1 MLQTLFGYSM
11 SRSLFLL
18 SSRGDTSVN
27 WLLEGFNQL
36 ASIRLS
42 DSNYHGSV
50 TCRLRRHSLPSSFL
64 RDNTDPRVESNI
76 MLIPTVNQNST
87 DVHSN
92 KNDMLD
98 VLSVDST
105 QTDSSVVRL
114 DDSIESSSQRKPTP
128 HTDANQF
135 IVNTQNSND
144 LCPKTARCLSPQSDN
159 NGGSHNNTDFT
170 LHDSDLNCLKEVHLW
185 LTNPDRSIIANNV
198 ITRLNTLS
206 TKSSVNLSNCQ
217 STYKQQLS
225 HAINPYFNSDVKQQQ
240 KSETS
245 SCMSQTPTDNDA
257 GEDGYR
263 SKLSDNYQSDSQSCI
278 NITKTL
284 TASEG
289 LSVYKDFIQSSVD
302 SISCLPS
309 ISPSS
314 LTDPIYSQ
322 SSCSSSCAYNSRV
335 TTTTCSNFRFG
346 SEKCTKSITDYCHLV
361 PKRHSSGSSPIST
374 PPSEESGSDSAA
386 LKPPSPDYWTPKN
399 SSHYTHRMIYTP
411 YQSYSHT
418 FPPVIEDFPSLSS
431 LRSVINAESSNI
443 STKHNKV
450 NVNHCG
456 NGDQNHRNTTNT
468 VSTSNDNGGSNNNTL
483 TSQSSYTVISNAA
496 SSCPGESS
504 ILPQNCQ
511 STSEELRV
519 DVGLHLKDDED
530 ADNRRSH
537 LDSIGSVHFETTIN
551 SNPSNCN
558 RMMITNSTVDSHS
571 SSLSRT
577 SSTTITTTNTT
588 TSANNNSNNFSISPH
603 YWISPQGPI
612 PIPPSA
618 LYPPYM
624 LPSPVVIENSQSIQ
638 RLPMIYQWTVHP
650 CIPTNGISNSNNP
663 GTSFVPYLP
672 SYVNIVT
679 NDITKSEKVNLPEIV
694 TAIGSHS
701 PPQESND
708 DEVDEMKTKLSVPT
722 IHSSTNI
729 TDNSITVNKNDNNS
743 NNHYNVSATDLPL
756 GSFIDTVR
764 CTSTCLELH
773 HNTITP
779 SSTIGI
785 FTQPCI
791 LLPSLSADTAVDGG
805 ITVANLPQPVS
816 KTCVNLLKP
825 SLCRTSDETQIALCS
840 LTPPSLSSS
849 VQTIATITTTT
860 GSIITNNNSNNDFY
874 TLQLNAA
881 MKRLNDELDLAVVN
895 DTKIQISNG
904 TIVHSLPITPITSVT
919 TTIVAAGAATTIPR
933 ESQIH
938 SSGRF
943 ISHAVNRASRSN
955 VSSTEEPLTDP
966 VVTSVESNEFL
977 DSVNCTRS
985 SGQGL
990 SANETFFNSTWF
1002 YPRFITRPDSSN
1014 PSVCNTSIT
1023 QLNYPTRGYSPMT
1036 TFNNPILSRGYVQPQ
1051 IANTFYCAQ
1060 HSGLTLIPTPVTSH
1074 SSFISSIP
1082 NPSMHFQHPPPI
1094 FGFIPNPP
1102 TSNISVDSYRGIP
1115 TVSSN
1120 SVKSNICSIT
1130 QSSTASLDPMST
1142 TALLTNNLFHVQSLP
1157 LLHNLVL
1164 HPPLHPAFPPPLPN
1178 VANNSNNMPSMTISS
1193 LSTMNGPRI
1202 LSCYNCGQPG
1212 HKANTCPSRWS
1223 SQQLSEN
1230 GFSLNYAP
1238 RK

>member
-361 PKRHSSGSSPIST
+361 PKRHSS
-374 PPSEESGSDSAA
+374 
-386 LKPPSPDYWTPKN
+386 
-399 SSHYTHRMIYTP
+399 
-411 YQSYSHT
+411 
-418 FPPVIEDFPSLSS
+418 EDFPSLSS

-791 LLPSLSADTAVDGG
+791 LLPSLSADTAVDG
-805 ITVANLPQPVS
+805 
-816 KTCVNLLKP
+816 
-825 SLCRTSDETQIALCS
+825 
-840 LTPPSLSSS
+840 
-849 VQTIATITTTT
+849 TIATITTTT